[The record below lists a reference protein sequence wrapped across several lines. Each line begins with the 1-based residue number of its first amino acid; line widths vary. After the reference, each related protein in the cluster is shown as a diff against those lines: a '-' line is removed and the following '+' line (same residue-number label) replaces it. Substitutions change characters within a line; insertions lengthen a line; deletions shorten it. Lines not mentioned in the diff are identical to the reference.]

1 MYKIIRIGGNDYK
14 MEFTIEAS
22 LYQDFVEKLSKY
34 VLDFS
39 TLMAEYDINGK
50 SIKNEKDLVKMSSEA
65 VKSMFLT
72 QTTQTPYLAMVGFY
86 AGLMEHQK
94 MSQEQAKE
102 LYKQYL
108 TEYNKKPAE
117 VLAEIMEKVQED
129 NFFQMIGLDIQKM
142 KLPTQTKKTSTKV
155 LRNKSRK

>member
-39 TLMAEYDINGK
+39 SLMAEYDIQGK
-50 SIKNEKDLVKMSSEA
+50 GIKSQKDLIKMSSEA

-86 AGLMEHQK
+86 AGLMEHQHL
-94 MSQEQAKE
+94 SQEEGKK
-102 LYKQYL
+102 LYIQYL
-108 TEYNKKPAE
+108 QEYNKKPAE

-142 KLPTQTKKTSTKV
+142 KLPTQMKEKKKRVSK
-155 LRNKSRK
+155 KK